1 MFNFIE
7 TSFFLS
13 LGITFILILLLVYH
27 FNQRIS
33 SIEQKSETMF
43 EIINNLVKE
52 INSLK
57 QRVVASQFAMFPS
70 GIGVGGGGMGTC
82 AAFNISSEKVPLHN
96 VEMMTDETDIYNG
109 EHEDVKYADD
119 DVEDDDEDDD
129 DYDDDEYH
137 YYNNVGD
144 MNEVKHIEYIDD
156 FNDDDDIDDEDNGL
170 QYNPEFEKTTHFIS
184 PVDVNEIDK
193 MEVSDDENDEDEI
206 KVINIPEL
214 GGNFTINSE
223 KMSADVLDIQEMT
236 DDVAPE
242 SEPAEIV
249 VSKIDEP
256 EHDTEATH
264 EDAQSVVHA
273 SSKEAYKKMNLP
285 ALKALVISKGLISDP
300 SKMKKHD
307 LIQLLE
313 NENA

>member
-33 SIEQKSETMF
+33 SVEQKTETMF

-52 INSLK
+52 LNFLK
-57 QRVVASQFAMFPS
+57 HNVVASQFTMFPS
-70 GIGVGGGGMGTC
+70 GIGGGGIG
-82 AAFNISSEKVPLHN
+82 FSVSPEKAPLN
-96 VEMMTDETDIYNG
+96 KVEMMTDETDIYNG

-119 DVEDDDEDDD
+119 DIEHDDEEEDDEE
-129 DYDDDEYH
+129 DDEYH
-137 YYNNVGD
+137 YYNDNRDVS
-144 MNEVKHIEYIDD
+144 NQVKHINYIEDG
-156 FNDDDDIDDEDNGL
+156 DEDDYDGL
-170 QYNPEFEKTTHFIS
+170 QYNPDFEKTTHFIS
-184 PVDVNEIDK
+184 PIDVNEIDK
-193 MEVSDDENDEDEI
+193 ITVSDDENDEDEI

-223 KMSADVLDIQEMT
+223 KMSADVLDIKEMT
-236 DDVAPE
+236 DDVFHDQDPT
-242 SEPAEIV
+242 EIV

-256 EHDTEATH
+256 EHDVNSTH
-264 EDAQSVVHA
+264 EDSHSVIHT
-273 SSKEAYKKMNLP
+273 SSKEAYKKMTLS
-285 ALKALVISKGLISDP
+285 ALKTLVISKGLISDP